1 MTTKTVDARGRLTLG
16 PAYANRLV
24 IVQQRDDGALEIIP
38 AEAVPEREAWL
49 HRNPEAMQAV
59 QRGMTDAREGRFAE
73 PPDLAADADADDDA
87 ESNADG
93 GDR

>member
-24 IVQQRDDGALEIIP
+24 IIRERDDGALEIIP

-49 HRNPEAMQAV
+49 HRNPEEMQAV
-59 QRGMTDAREGRFAE
+59 QQGLAEAREGRFAE
-73 PPDLAADADADDDA
+73 APDLHADADFDEA
-87 ESNADG
+87 EPDADG
-93 GDR
+93 DDR